1 MEQLTEI
8 RVRTK
13 IPESEMEQKV
23 GKILAESDYNV
34 RLTGPARVLEML
46 IRWGILPIAGQLHG
60 LGIMQR
66 NFPACFHYLWM

>member
-34 RLTGPARVLEML
+34 KHMTCYIPLRCQEIEA
-46 IRWGILPIAGQLHG
+46 
-60 LGIMQR
+60 
-66 NFPACFHYLWM
+66 